1 MKCLLFLQNKI
12 IKQNIKTN
20 LNDGLRDQVTD
31 KMSDLRLFGMDLA
44 DHNERVRGGIKHIYR
59 VLGNS

>member
-1 MKCLLFLQNKI
+1 MKCLLFLQHKI

-31 KMSDLRLFGMDLA
+31 KMSDLRLWDGP
-44 DHNERVRGGIKHIYR
+44 G
-59 VLGNS
+59 